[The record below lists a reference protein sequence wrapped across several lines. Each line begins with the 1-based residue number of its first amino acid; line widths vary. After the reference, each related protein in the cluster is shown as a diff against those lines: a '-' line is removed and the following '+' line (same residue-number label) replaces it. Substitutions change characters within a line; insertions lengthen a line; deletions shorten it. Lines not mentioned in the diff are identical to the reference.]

1 MIDVC
6 IFLFY
11 SCFTI
16 YWHKETFVLIS
27 SFVPD
32 LNLSSPR
39 KNRLHLL
46 HIYNILRRN
55 RPLFLHFI
63 TRFFMLQE
71 LKRRQCFFK
80 LSLASSKF
88 EGLLSIFILLYLLVV
103 LNFGFSR
110 NFKKLPI
117 KSMSRIGYKYTWNG
131 YLELA
136 LICLLTLISGTR
148 SITITTYIK
157 LSTNNK

>member
-1 MIDVC
+1 MIDV
-6 IFLFY
+6 FFY
-11 SCFTI
+11 FIAVLRYTDTR
-16 YWHKETFVLIS
+16 KTFVLIS

-71 LKRRQCFFK
+71 LKKAVFF
-80 LSLASSKF
+80 
-88 EGLLSIFILLYLLVV
+88 
-103 LNFGFSR
+103 
-110 NFKKLPI
+110 
-117 KSMSRIGYKYTWNG
+117 
-131 YLELA
+131 
-136 LICLLTLISGTR
+136 
-148 SITITTYIK
+148 
-157 LSTNNK
+157 